1 MLSVVNT
8 GPSPPCPAP
17 FNLAAHVL
25 APATQTPEKI
35 ALAVL
40 GSAGAERW
48 SFGRLSEAVL
58 GVAGALERKGHS
70 PGARVLLRLG
80 NTVEFPI
87 AFLGAVAAGMVPV
100 PVSSQLTPAEID
112 DVLTQI
118 VPAMIFADPAL
129 PMPATQTPIV
139 DLAGLAA
146 WHTHPPGTP
155 RLGNPERPGYI
166 VFTSGTSGRPRA
178 VVHAHRA
185 IWARG
190 MMREGWYGLTAED
203 RVLHAGAFNWTY
215 TLGTGLMDP
224 WAAGATALIPG
235 PGVTPA
241 QLPLLMRRHD
251 ATIFAAAPGVYR
263 QMLKPDVPLSLPKLR
278 HGLSAGEK
286 LPDTLR
292 AAWTRHT
299 GTPIYEAF
307 GMSECSTFLS
317 GSPARPAPDGTLG
330 YPQTGRHI
338 AVLDAQGAPTSRG
351 KQGTLAVHRSDPG
364 LMLGY
369 LGHAAETQTRY
380 AGDWFQTGDLVV
392 MQDDGAI
399 AYLGRDDDMMNAGGY
414 RVSPLEIEAALT
426 EHPQI
431 SEAAA
436 VEVTV
441 KADTTVIAAFYT
453 AQNELDPTALSAHM
467 SDRIARYKT
476 PRLYIHVDTLPTS
489 ANGKLARQH
498 LRRTYEAR
506 NDQT

>member
-25 APATQTPEKI
+25 APAIQTPEKI

-70 PGARVLLRLG
+70 PGARVLLHLG

-146 WHTHPPGTP
+146 WHTHRPGTP

-235 PGVTPA
+235 PGVAPA
-241 QLPLLMRRHD
+241 QLPLLMRGHD

-299 GTPIYEAF
+299 GTPIYEGF

-369 LGHAAETQTRY
+369 LGRAAETQTRY

-414 RVSPLEIEAALT
+414 RVSPLEVEAALT

-467 SDRIARYKT
+467 SGRIARYKT